1 MKPQRARVVTV
12 AKAPRSTVWALLAVG
27 SAWNDWGPFERVELL
42 RRGSDDEWG
51 RGAIRQITSGR
62 TVTVERIETFAVGHR
77 VRYRLVSGLPLRQY
91 HGEVVLRDLLE
102 GTEIEW
108 SSTFYP
114 PHRAFAAL
122 SRLRIGRSLE
132 DLADRLARA
141 AEARIL
147 ELVSAA

>member
-1 MKPQRARVVTV
+1 MKRQRVRVVTV
-12 AKAPRSTVWALLAVG
+12 AKAPRSTVWALLSVG

-42 RRGSDDEWG
+42 RRGRDDEWG
-51 RGAIRQITSGR
+51 RGAIRQLTSGR

-77 VRYRLVSGLPLRQY
+77 VRYGLVSGLPLRRY
-91 HGEVVLRDLLE
+91 HGEVVLRNVLE

-114 PHRAFAAL
+114 PHRAFATL
-122 SRLRIGRSLE
+122 TRLRVARSLD
-132 DLADRLARA
+132 DLAERLARA
-141 AEARIL
+141 AESRIL